1 MFINRQIIKIDI
13 YKDRKVIELHGVL
26 IEDALKIIK
35 LVEGV
40 EVNKFYASPVS
51 EKNKCNS

>member
-26 IEDALKIIK
+26 IDDALKIIK
-35 LVEGV
+35 LIEGV
-40 EVNKFYASPVS
+40 ETSKFFASPVS
-51 EKNKCNS
+51 ENNKCNL